1 MKEGEAR
8 SESGRER
15 EGKIITRKKRTS
27 SLTLR
32 ISSNSSAKASAILP
46 IQNCLNRARSSASL
60 SGSVGPGRISG
71 GRTLFGMVGGGDG
84 ERAFFF
90 LEEVGALV
98 EVVVVVRSGL
108 ERLERCDCPVVGW
121 SISISLFE
129 SSEYES
135 SDEEEDEEDEEDEDD
150 ASFLAAIVV
159 SLEDFC
165 GSLKV
170 VVLDFCCV
178 SFSEDELSESEEMD
192 SDEEEEET
200 LRRFLFLMRFLFRGG
215 C

>member
-1 MKEGEAR
+1 M
-8 SESGRER
+8 
-15 EGKIITRKKRTS
+15 
-27 SLTLR
+27 
-32 ISSNSSAKASAILP
+32 
-46 IQNCLNRARSSASL
+46 
-60 SGSVGPGRISG
+60 
-71 GRTLFGMVGGGDG
+71 
-84 ERAFFF
+84 
-90 LEEVGALV
+90 
-98 EVVVVVRSGL
+98 VVVIRSGL
-108 ERLERCDCPVVGW
+108 GRVEGCDCPVGGW

-135 SDEEEDEEDEEDEDD
+135 SDEEEDSEEDEEDVD
-150 ASFLAAIVV
+150 ASLLVATVV
-159 SLEDFC
+159 GLEDFC

>member
-1 MKEGEAR
+1 
-8 SESGRER
+8 
-15 EGKIITRKKRTS
+15 
-27 SLTLR
+27 
-32 ISSNSSAKASAILP
+32 
-46 IQNCLNRARSSASL
+46 
-60 SGSVGPGRISG
+60 
-71 GRTLFGMVGGGDG
+71 MVGGGDG

-90 LEEVGALV
+90 LEEVEVERRV
-98 EVVVVVRSGL
+98 EVVVGSELG
-108 ERLERCDCPVVGW
+108 RLEGCDGPVVGW

-150 ASFLAAIVV
+150 ASLLVATVV
-159 SLEDFC
+159 CLEDFC
-165 GSLKV
+165 GSLKI

-178 SFSEDELSESEEMD
+178 SFSEEELSESEEMD
-192 SDEEEEET
+192 SDEEDEET